1 MPTVAERV
9 ADAVA
14 PVLDE
19 QGLLLHDL
27 EHSGTSIRVVIDR
40 DGGLDVD
47 ALAAATRAI
56 SRLLDELD
64 PIDGHYT
71 LEVSSPGLE
80 RPLRTPAHFA
90 RAVGADVSV
99 KTRPGIDGERRV
111 EGTVQAAD
119 DDGFTLALADGGTR
133 CIRYDEVEKA
143 RTTFAW
149 GPAPK
154 PGGPKSAK
162 AAKSGAAA
170 KAAPT
175 SKTRKA

>member
-19 QGLLLHDL
+19 LGLLLHDV

-40 DGGLDVD
+40 EGGVDVD
-47 ALAAATRAI
+47 LLAAATRAI
-56 SRLLDELD
+56 SRLMDELD

-90 RAVGADVSV
+90 RAVGADVTV
-99 KTRPGIDGERRV
+99 KTRPGTEGERRV
-111 EGTVQAAD
+111 EGAVQAAD
-119 DDGFTLALADGGTR
+119 DDGFTVVLADGGTR
-133 CIRYDEVEKA
+133 RIGYDQVEKA

-154 PGGPKSAK
+154 PGKGPVTPAK
-162 AAKSGAAA
+162 QK
-170 KAAPT
+170 T
-175 SKTRKA
+175 QNTRKA

>member
-14 PVLDE
+14 PVLADL
-19 QGLLLHDL
+19 GLLLHDL
-27 EHSGTSIRVVIDR
+27 EHSGTAIRVVIDTAEPTA
-40 DGGLDVD
+40 GGLDVD

-56 SRLLDELD
+56 SRLMDELD
-64 PIDGHYT
+64 PIDGAYT

-90 RAVGADVSV
+90 RAVGSDVTV
-99 KTRPGIDGERRV
+99 KTVAGTEGDRRFD
-111 EGTVQAAD
+111 GTVLAAD
-119 DDGFTLALADGGTR
+119 DAGVTFSLPDGSTR
-133 CIRYDEVEKA
+133 SLRHEEIERA

-154 PGGPKSAK
+154 PG
-162 AAKSGAAA
+162 KSGKQA
-170 KAAPT
+170 T
-175 SKTRKA
+175 SR

>member
-1 MPTVAERV
+1 MLVGPWRGCRTHAIAMYEGPSRPPRARGGRMPTVAERV

-40 DGGLDVD
+40 ADVEGGRGLDVD

-90 RAVGADVSV
+90 RA
-99 KTRPGIDGERRV
+99 
-111 EGTVQAAD
+111 
-119 DDGFTLALADGGTR
+119 
-133 CIRYDEVEKA
+133 
-143 RTTFAW
+143 
-149 GPAPK
+149 
-154 PGGPKSAK
+154 
-162 AAKSGAAA
+162 
-170 KAAPT
+170 
-175 SKTRKA
+175 

>member
-19 QGLLLHDL
+19 LGLLLHDV
-27 EHSGTSIRVVIDR
+27 EHSGTSVRVVIDR
-40 DGGLDVD
+40 ATTDRDADGGGGVDVD

-56 SRLLDELD
+56 SRLMDELD

-90 RAVGADVSV
+90 RAVGADVTV
-99 KTRPGIDGERRV
+99 KTRPGTEGDRRV
-111 EGTVQAAD
+111 EGTVRSAD
-119 DDGFTLALADGGTR
+119 DDAFTLALAAGGTR
-133 CIRYDEVEKA
+133 RIRYDEVEKA

-149 GPAPK
+149 GPGPK
-154 PGGPKSAK
+154 PGKQ
-162 AAKSGAAA
+162 
-170 KAAPT
+170 
-175 SKTRKA
+175 KTRKA

>member
-1 MPTVAERV
+1 MSTVAERV

-19 QGLLLHDL
+19 LGLLLHDV
-27 EHSGTSIRVVIDR
+27 EHTGTSIRVVVDR
-40 DGGLDVD
+40 DAPAGSGVDVD
-47 ALAAATRAI
+47 SLAAATRAI

-64 PIDGHYT
+64 PIDGRYT

-90 RAVGADVSV
+90 RAVGADVTV
-99 KTRPGIDGERRV
+99 KTRPGTEGERRV
-111 EGTVQAAD
+111 EGTLQAVD

-133 CIRYDEVEKA
+133 HVRFDEVEKA

-149 GPAPK
+149 GPGPK
-154 PGGPKSAK
+154 PGGPKNRE
-162 AAKSGAAA
+162 
-170 KAAPT
+170 
-175 SKTRKA
+175 KTRKA

>member
-9 ADAVA
+9 ATAVA

-19 QGLLLHDL
+19 LGLLLHDL
-27 EHSGTSIRVVIDR
+27 EHSGTTIRVTIDK

-47 ALAAATRAI
+47 SLAAATRAI
-56 SRLLDELD
+56 SRLMDELD
-64 PIDGHYT
+64 PLEGAYT

-90 RAVGADVSV
+90 RAIGSDVTV
-99 KTRPGIDGERRV
+99 KTAPGIEGDRRFD
-111 EGTVQAAD
+111 GTVTAAD
-119 DDGFTLALADGGTR
+119 DTTVTISLTDGSTR
-133 CIRYDEVEKA
+133 SLRYEEIERA

-154 PGGPKSAK
+154 PGSVPNDKKRKSP
-162 AAKSGAAA
+162 SGKQA
-170 KAAPT
+170 T
-175 SKTRKA
+175 SR